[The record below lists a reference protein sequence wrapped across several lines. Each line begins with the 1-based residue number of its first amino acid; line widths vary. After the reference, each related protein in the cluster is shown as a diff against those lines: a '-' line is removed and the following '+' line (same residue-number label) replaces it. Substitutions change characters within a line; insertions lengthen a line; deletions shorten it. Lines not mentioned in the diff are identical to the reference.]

1 LTQTLKIYELTFLA
15 YEFPATANLF
25 SLRCCD

>member
-1 LTQTLKIYELTFLA
+1 LA